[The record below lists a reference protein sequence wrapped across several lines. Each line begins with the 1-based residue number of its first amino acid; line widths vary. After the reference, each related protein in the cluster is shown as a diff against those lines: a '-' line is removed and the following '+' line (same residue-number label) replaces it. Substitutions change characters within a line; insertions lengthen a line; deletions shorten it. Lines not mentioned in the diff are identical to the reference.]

1 MVSIPTLLDNLKQQQ
16 VLDKQNLYGSVE
28 ALAQQCQHAW
38 EDCQKINLPSV
49 YRQVDKIL
57 MTGMG
62 GSGLGARIIES
73 VYGDEIKSPLIRL
86 NEYHLPG
93 WVDRR
98 TLVITSSFS
107 GTTEET
113 VANLNEAQ
121 KIGCPWLAIASGGS
135 LIELAKKYNRPFYQI
150 NPLYNPSKQPRMA
163 IGYLVIS
170 QLVLASKIGLFKFS
184 SSDLEIAKRA
194 MEQVLKQ
201 NNRQINTVENQAKQ
215 LALKLKDRGVVFV
228 AARHLIGSAHT
239 IKNQMNE
246 NAKNFSA
253 IFDLPELNHH
263 LMEGLAHPTSNR
275 DNLFF
280 VLINS
285 KLYESRIRQRFEITE
300 EVIKKN
306 EVDSFTLMAQ
316 GESEIAQAFSV
327 IQFGSLV
334 NFYLSMLYE
343 LDPSPIPWVDYFK
356 VKLGQPLG
364 QWK

>member
-1 MVSIPTLLDNLKQQQ
+1 VSIPTLLDS
-16 VLDKQNLYGSVE
+16 QNLYGSVE
-28 ALAQQCQHAW
+28 ALGQQCQHAW
-38 EDCQKINLPSV
+38 EDCQKINLPDAYSHV
-49 YRQVDKIL
+49 NKIL

-93 WVDRR
+93 WVDRQ
-98 TLVITSSFS
+98 TLVICSSFS

-121 KIGCPWLAIASGGS
+121 QRGCPWLAIASGGE
-135 LIELAKKYNRPFYQI
+135 LIELAKKFNRPYYQI
-150 NPLYNPSKQPRMA
+150 NPRFNPSKQPRMA
-163 IGYLVIS
+163 VGYLVVS
-170 QLVLASKIGLFKFS
+170 QLVLAAKIGLFRFS
-184 SSDLEIAKRA
+184 AGDLTSIKTTL
-194 MEQVLKQ
+194 EQVLKT
-201 NNRQINTVENQAKQ
+201 NNRQVATAQNEAKQ
-215 LALKLKDRGVVFV
+215 LAVKLKDRVVIFV

-263 LMEGLAHPTSNR
+263 LMEGLAHPAANAQ
-275 DNLFF
+275 NLFF
-280 VLINS
+280 VLLDS
-285 KLYESRIRQRFEITE
+285 PLYEPRIRQRLKITE
-300 EVIKKN
+300 TVIRKN
-306 EVDSFTLMAQ
+306 QVDSYTLMAQ
-316 GESEIAQAFSV
+316 GESEIAQAFGV

-334 NFYLSMLYE
+334 NFYLSQLYG

-356 VKLGQPLG
+356 VQLGQSLG